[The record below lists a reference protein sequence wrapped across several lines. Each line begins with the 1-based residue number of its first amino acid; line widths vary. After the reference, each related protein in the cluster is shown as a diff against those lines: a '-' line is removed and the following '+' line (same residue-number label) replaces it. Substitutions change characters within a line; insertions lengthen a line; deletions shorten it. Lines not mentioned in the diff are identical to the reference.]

1 MKVLHFWSKGR
12 HVGDFFYARAQQNL
26 LRQHFGAVEIWE
38 SACGFHLPGDTGITR
53 EALMQPADL
62 VIVGG
67 GPLYGLEDYPGSL
80 VFNEADLAACDKPV
94 LVWSTG
100 LDLQMGGSPVPLDS
114 VHALHSRAQSA
125 AVRDRG
131 TQAWLRGLGYNSTV
145 TGDASH
151 FLVELQVVKHRK
163 GPVLFSWRQDLC
175 ERLADTV
182 KGWSEWAAYQ
192 GLQAKL
198 VCLSDGDAESA
209 EKLGFPYFYA
219 EQDVEEYV
227 AVIGSAS
234 AVLGCRMH
242 AAILALTQGVPAHC
256 FYASSR
262 IKWWGDEFFGP
273 GEWVSPLFDMT
284 VGRLASL
291 TEELLGNGDLSVFE
305 RFTERVG
312 QLRHETEQWLS
323 SEVL

>member
-26 LRQHFGAVEIWE
+26 LRELLGDVEIWE
-38 SACGFHLPGDTGITR
+38 SACGRHLPGDDGITR

-67 GPLYGLEDYPGSL
+67 GPLYGLKDYPGSL
-80 VFNEADLAACDKPV
+80 VFSEADMQACDKPV

-100 LDLQMGGSPVPLDS
+100 LDRQMRGSPVPLDS
-114 VHALHSRAQSA
+114 VHALHSKAKSA

-131 TQAWLRGLGYNSTV
+131 TRAWLRGLGYESTV

-151 FLVELQVVKHRK
+151 FLVEPEPVKHRK

-175 ERLADTV
+175 ELLADTV
-182 KGWSEWAAYQ
+182 KGWLEWAESQ
-192 GLQAKL
+192 GLEAKL
-198 VCLSDGDAESA
+198 VCLADGDAESA

-219 EQDVEEYV
+219 EQEVEKYV
-227 AVIGSAS
+227 AFIGSAS

-242 AAILALTQGVPAHC
+242 AAILALIQGVPAHC

-262 IKWWGDEFFGP
+262 IKWWGDDFFRL
-273 GEWVSPLFDMT
+273 EWLLPLFDMT
-284 VGRLASL
+284 VGSL
-291 TEELLGNGDLSVFE
+291 TSITEELLSGNLSIFQL
-305 RFTERVG
+305 FTERV
-312 QLRHETEQWLS
+312 QELRLQTKQWLL